1 MVALLV
7 FSPTRGLRQGDPL
20 FPSLFIIG
28 SEAISRLLYS
38 SLRGFKI
45 ARSCTPL
52 NYLLFVDDQVIF
64 SSATSGE
71 AAIIKTCLDKYSSWS
86 RQTVN
91 IHKSNILFIK
101 NTAPATIFAIQS
113 ILPYNH
119 NPATAKH
126 LGLPHLI
133 GKSKTTAFSDILEKV
148 QGKIEGWRSKTYL
161 RRVKQS

>member
-28 SEAISRLLYS
+28 SEDISRLLYS

-91 IHKSNILFIK
+91 IHKSNILFSK

-113 ILPYNH
+113 IIPYNTILLQQNIWDSLFSLV
-119 NPATAKH
+119 NPKQRLSLTFWKKFKGKLKDGAPK
-126 LGLPHLI
+126 LI
-133 GKSKTTAFSDILEKV
+133 SG
-148 QGKIEGWRSKTYL
+148 G
-161 RRVKQS
+161 

>member
-7 FSPTRGLRQGDPL
+7 FSPTRGLRQCDPL

-91 IHKSNILFIK
+91 IHKSN
-101 NTAPATIFAIQS
+101 TAPATIFAIQS
-113 ILPYNH
+113 IIPYNTILLQQNIWDSLFSLV
-119 NPATAKH
+119 NPKQRLSLTFWKKFKGKLKDGAPK
-126 LGLPHLI
+126 LI
-133 GKSKTTAFSDILEKV
+133 SG
-148 QGKIEGWRSKTYL
+148 G
-161 RRVKQS
+161 